1 MKTILDTYISIYE
14 SHESSEHE
22 DLMRQM
28 AIEIGQIGQRI
39 KMGKVR
45 ESDVERLLSAAKII
59 EKEYSKG
66 IR

>member
-14 SHESSEHE
+14 SHESLDHE

-28 AIEIGQIGQRI
+28 AMEIGQIGQRI

-45 ESDVERLLSAAKII
+45 ESDGERLLSAAKII
-59 EKEYSKG
+59 EKEYSK
-66 IR
+66 RVR